1 MKSISL
7 VGIFFFGLS
16 IACFSQNADSG
27 STGPAAGESKYP
39 VETGIA
45 SWYGPEFA
53 GKPTASGELFDPR
66 ALTAAHPT
74 LPFGTLVRVTNK
86 NNGKQVTVRI
96 NDRGPFVANRNI
108 DLSQAAAEQLDMR
121 QTGTIPVTLEVL
133 PSAGPKPA
141 EAATATAATTVS
153 PPPPT
158 GTPSSA
164 PPRLEGTPTVTTP
177 GTQGTPT
184 MAPPA
189 SQGTP
194 AVAKPSSQG
203 TTAVTT
209 SVPKGKSYRIQVGSF
224 KLSRNAV
231 EAINRIKAVGL
242 EPAYERFQDLYRVVV
257 AQVPESNL
265 EMVKA
270 QLGSAGFTAVLIRE
284 EGRIP

>member
-27 STGPAAGESKYP
+27 STGTAAGESKPP

-133 PSAGPKPA
+133 PPAGTAKPA
-141 EAATATAATTVS
+141 VTATVATTVS
-153 PPPPT
+153 PPT
-158 GTPSSA
+158 GAPSSA
-164 PPRLEGTPTVTTP
+164 PPGLEGPPAVTAP

-184 MAPPA
+184 METPG
-189 SQGTP
+189 SLGTP

-203 TTAVTT
+203 TPAATT
-209 SVPKGKSYRIQVGSF
+209 PAPKGKSYRIQVGSF

-257 AQVPESNL
+257 AQVSESNL

-284 EGRIP
+284 E